1 MGGASNFYITL
12 LDHLQDL
19 DQSLELISKTG
30 FTHVNNNHKK
40 LKYNQI
46 KELKDLDIH
55 LAKLFDDAVDIFK
68 NRSFERIGTVLAT
81 KKDFSDLVNTKIEK
95 QVARTRTEESS
106 PKNTRL
112 YFTMLTESRDMIKA
126 TMDLLEL
133 YYLEHDSS
141 IEPARIENKPT
152 V

>member
-12 LDHLQDL
+12 LDQLQDL
-19 DQSLELISKTG
+19 AQSLELISKISY
-30 FTHVNNNHKK
+30 THVNNNHKK

-46 KELKDLDIH
+46 KELKDLEQH
-55 LAKLFDDAVDIFK
+55 LEKLFETTATTFK
-68 NRSFERIGTVLAT
+68 DRAFGNIGTVLGS
-81 KKDFSDLVNTKIEK
+81 KESFSTMVNEKIEK

-112 YFTMLTESRDMIKA
+112 YFTLLTESRDMIKA

-141 IEPARIENKPT
+141 VEPARIDAKTTE
-152 V
+152 